1 MTSGAQ
7 PARAA
12 LVFNG
17 GSATVKVASIVRDDL
32 GQLTRAADLLLD
44 GHGAAEQVLDR
55 IRTTAPFHDTMPPD
69 VIGHRVVHGGPVQV
83 AMLIDSEVERII
95 EQYGD
100 LAPLHNAAS
109 LAMIRT
115 AGRAFPGVP
124 QVAVFDTAFHATMP
138 TEASCY
144 ALPTDLADRFALRR
158 FGFHGISCA
167 GATHAVAAYV
177 GKAVDDLSLII
188 CHLGGGASVTA
199 VQQGRSVDTSM
210 GLTPLA
216 GLVMGTRSGDL
227 DPAIVPYLMRVAAMT
242 GEDVLDLLMH
252 HSGLVGLCGD
262 DDLRVIRRRAGAGD
276 ESARTALAVYTHR
289 IRHYVGAYFGQLP
302 DLDALVFTGGVG
314 EHDVDVREEVVGPL
328 GHLGL
333 ELDPGLNAAGADGV
347 VTRIGGGA
355 ESTSVLVVRAD
366 EETAIAKAAFSLVES

>member
-7 PARAA
+7 PAGAA

-55 IRTTAPFHDTMPPD
+55 MRTTAPFHDTMPPD

-83 AMLIDSEVERII
+83 AKLIDSEVERII

-109 LAMIRT
+109 LAMIR
-115 AGRAFPGVP
+115 AAAVAYPGVP

-138 TEASCY
+138 TAASRY
-144 ALPTDLADRFALRR
+144 ALPTELADRFALRR
-158 FGFHGISCA
+158 YGFHGISCD
-167 GATHAVAAYV
+167 GATQAVAAYL
-177 GKAVDDLSLII
+177 GKDVDDLSVII

-199 VQQGRSVDTSM
+199 VRQGRSVDTSM

-227 DPAIVPYLMRVAAMT
+227 DPAVVPYLMRVAAMT

-252 HSGLVGLCGD
+252 RSGLVGLCGD
-262 DDLRVIRRRAGAGD
+262 EDLRVIRRRAGAGD
-276 ESARTALAVYTHR
+276 ESACTALAVYTHR
-289 IRHYVGAYFGQLP
+289 IRHFVGAYVGQLP

-328 GHLGL
+328 AHLGL
-333 ELDPGLNAAGADGV
+333 ELDPGLNAAGAAGV

-355 ESTSVLVVRAD
+355 DSTPVLVVRAD